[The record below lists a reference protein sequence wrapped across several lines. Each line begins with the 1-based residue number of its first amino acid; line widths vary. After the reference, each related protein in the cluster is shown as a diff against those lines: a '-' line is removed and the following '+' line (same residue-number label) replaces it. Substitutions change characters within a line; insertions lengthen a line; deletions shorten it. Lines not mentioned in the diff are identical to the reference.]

1 VVATVQYT
9 TGMGVGGGA
18 LLDGWRGKAFKGW
31 TITGN
36 LTTGS
41 GLPFTPAILA
51 PISGSG
57 IVGAIRPSLTGA
69 SLDAPAGYYLNPAA
83 YALPAPGTYGDA
95 GRNSATGPAQFVF
108 NGGLTRT
115 FQWTERV
122 SFDWRLDATNLL
134 NRETYVG
141 VNSIVGGP
149 LFGLPSVT
157 NTPRKIQSTMRL
169 RF

>member
-1 VVATVQYT
+1 
-9 TGMGVGGGA
+9 M
-18 LLDGWRGKAFKGW
+18 
-31 TITGN
+31 IN
-36 LTTGS
+36 S
-41 GLPFTPAILA
+41 
-51 PISGSG
+51 PIGGSG
-57 IVGAIRPSLTGA
+57 IAGVLRPTLTGA
-69 SLDAPAGYYLNPAA
+69 TLDAPSGYYLNPAA
-83 YALPAPGTYGDA
+83 YVQPASGQFGNA
-95 GRNSATGPAQFVF
+95 GRNSAIGPSQFIF
-108 NGGLTRT
+108 NAGLTRT

-157 NTPRKIQSTMRL
+157 NTPRKVQSTMRL